1 MNKRMKIMLAAVAGV
16 AVIVFAVRFIN
27 SYMMDQFFAGMR
39 ETATVV
45 SVTEAQEM
53 EWERFIP
60 AVGSAR
66 AIQGTQLSLQ
76 APGTVSEILFNSGDT
91 VEEGTVLL
99 RLDARVDRAELGSL
113 QASAELA
120 RLERDRAQRLRD
132 QGSISQSE
140 LDRARSEAEQAE
152 AQVQAQAERVEQKTL
167 RAPFDGRLGI
177 RQVDTGEYL
186 QPGQPVV
193 GLQKLAPIYGEFS
206 LPEQR
211 LAELDKGYPV
221 QASVDVWRDRVFEG
235 EITAIEPSVREGSR
249 NFRIQAAFDNEEEL
263 LRPGMF
269 MRFRVQL
276 PGEDRV
282 LAIPQTAVSFNPYG
296 NSVWRVVETENDQGE
311 ARKVVERRLIQTGE
325 RRGDFIVVRDGLEP
339 GERIVSSGLTRLSA
353 GEVVEIDNE
362 GAPEPELDPRPR
374 TR

>member
-1 MNKRMKIMLAAVAGV
+1 MNKRMIIMLAAVAGV
-16 AVIVFAVRFIN
+16 AVIVFAVRFFN

-39 ETATVV
+39 EAATVV

-53 EWERFIP
+53 EWDRFIP

-66 AIQGTQLSLQ
+66 AVQGTQLSLQ

-99 RLDARVDRAELGSL
+99 RLDARVDRAELSSL
-113 QASAELA
+113 QASADLA
-120 RLERDRAQRLRD
+120 RMERDRAQRLRD

-249 NFRIQAAFDNEEEL
+249 NFRIQATFDNEQEL

-276 PGEDRV
+276 PGENRV

-296 NSVWRVVETENDQGE
+296 NSVWRVVEKENEQGE

-325 RRGDFIVVRDGLEP
+325 RRGDFIVVREGLEP

-353 GEVVEIDNE
+353 GEMVEIDNE